1 MKRFVLP
8 LAVAMVLGTAATASA
23 QVWTSYYAPVTTY
36 YAPATSASVVTGSP
50 MPTTVYYSAPAP
62 VTTYY
67 APTVV
72 EPVTTYYA
80 PAPVTTY
87 YAPAPV
93 TAYYAPGY
101 TVTARRGILRPRVV
115 RYRYW

>member
-1 MKRFVLP
+1 MKRFALP
-8 LAVAMVLGTAATASA
+8 LAVALVLGTAATASA

-67 APTVV
+67 APSVV

-80 PAPVTTY
+80 PTPVTSY
-87 YAPAPV
+87 YAPAVAYPV
-93 TAYYAPGY
+93 YARPGFF
-101 TVTARRGILRPRVV
+101 RPRVV